1 MEKKTTKVATAENN
15 VTTTKIDKT
24 PTGKVKT
31 IKDKE
36 AIKKAREEQY
46 KNFRIGALK
55 RRAKRM
61 RLSEE
66 ETKKKIEELLVQL
79 DTPNS
84 YSVLILFSPKDES
97 LVVQAL
103 KNEDLTWKMKS
114 NSHLFIDADQETL
127 ATLRSIM
134 PPTAKIHPYV
144 KKKPP
149 VLPAQNIQK
158 EEKKP
163 KNRASIR
170 AAAKAAKAARKAA
183 SRIKGRNTNYA
194 NIEHSRKGLSCFRK
208 RVNKMRMSKIERKE
222 FKERVKELRKSFPK
236 KTTGVFAGKSSK
248 EKKAISAS
256 MKDHYMN
263 VAEMKK
269 IRRPHAPNFT
279 KSRVFHKGRII
290 IPQPASK
297 PTEGKEMASTELKQA
312 A

>member
-1 MEKKTTKVATAENN
+1 MNEKNVKVATVENN

-24 PTGKVKT
+24 PTGKVKN

-61 RLSEE
+61 GLSEE
-66 ETKKKIEELLVQL
+66 DTKKKIEELLVQL

-84 YSVLILFSPKDES
+84 YTVLILFNPKDEN

-114 NSHLFIDADQETL
+114 NSHLFMDADQETL
-127 ATLRSIM
+127 ATIRKIM
-134 PPTAKIHPYV
+134 PPMAKIHPYV

-149 VLPAQNIQK
+149 VIPAQNVQK

-170 AAAKAAKAARKAA
+170 AAAKAAKVARKAA
-183 SRIKGRNTNYA
+183 NNIKHKTGKKLNRY
-194 NIEHSRKGLSCFRK
+194 RKQKNLAIWRAL
-208 RVNKMRMSKIERKE
+208 RASKKTSGT
-222 FKERVKELRKSFPK
+222 VVQLNPK
-236 KTTGVFAGKSSK
+236 KRSKSSK
-248 EKKAISAS
+248 K
-256 MKDHYMN
+256 
-263 VAEMKK
+263 
-269 IRRPHAPNFT
+269 
-279 KSRVFHKGRII
+279 
-290 IPQPASK
+290 
-297 PTEGKEMASTELKQA
+297 ASTTLKQA

>member
-1 MEKKTTKVATAENN
+1 MEKKTTKVATVENN

-31 IKDKE
+31 FKDKK

-55 RRAKRM
+55 RRAERM
-61 RLSEE
+61 GLSEE

-79 DTPNS
+79 NTPNS

-103 KNEDLTWKMKS
+103 KNEDLAWKMKS

-134 PPTAKIHPYV
+134 PPTAKIYPHV
-144 KKKPP
+144 KKKPA

-183 SRIKGRNTNYA
+183 NRIKNKTDKKLNRY
-194 NIEHSRKGLSCFRK
+194 RKQKNLAIWRALRASKKASGTVVQLNLKK
-208 RVNKMRMSKIERKE
+208 RS
-222 FKERVKELRKSFPK
+222 
-236 KTTGVFAGKSSK
+236 KSSK
-248 EKKAISAS
+248 K
-256 MKDHYMN
+256 
-263 VAEMKK
+263 
-269 IRRPHAPNFT
+269 
-279 KSRVFHKGRII
+279 
-290 IPQPASK
+290 
-297 PTEGKEMASTELKQA
+297 ASTNLKQA

>member
-61 RLSEE
+61 GLSEE

-84 YSVLILFSPKDES
+84 YSVLILFNPKDEN

-103 KNEDLTWKMKS
+103 KNEDLAWKMKS

-158 EEKKP
+158 EKKP

-183 SRIKGRNTNYA
+183 NSLKNKTGKKLNRYSKQKNLAIWRALRASKKASGTVVQLN
-194 NIEHSRKGLSCFRK
+194 SKK
-208 RVNKMRMSKIERKE
+208 RS
-222 FKERVKELRKSFPK
+222 
-236 KTTGVFAGKSSK
+236 KSSK
-248 EKKAISAS
+248 K
-256 MKDHYMN
+256 
-263 VAEMKK
+263 
-269 IRRPHAPNFT
+269 
-279 KSRVFHKGRII
+279 
-290 IPQPASK
+290 
-297 PTEGKEMASTELKQA
+297 ASTNLKQA

>member
-1 MEKKTTKVATAENN
+1 MKEKNAKVATVENN
-15 VTTTKIDKT
+15 VTITKIDKT

-61 RLSEE
+61 GLSEE

-84 YSVLILFSPKDES
+84 YSVLILFNPKDEN

-158 EEKKP
+158 EKKP

-183 SRIKGRNTNYA
+183 NSLK
-194 NIEHSRKGLSCFRK
+194 
-208 RVNKMRMSKIERKE
+208 NKTDKKLNRYSKQKNLAIWRA
-222 FKERVKELRKSFPK
+222 LRASKNASGTVVQLNPK
-236 KTTGVFAGKSSK
+236 KRSKSSK
-248 EKKAISAS
+248 K
-256 MKDHYMN
+256 
-263 VAEMKK
+263 
-269 IRRPHAPNFT
+269 
-279 KSRVFHKGRII
+279 
-290 IPQPASK
+290 
-297 PTEGKEMASTELKQA
+297 ASTNLKQA

>member
-1 MEKKTTKVATAENN
+1 MKEKNTKVATAENN

-61 RLSEE
+61 GLSEE

-84 YSVLILFSPKDES
+84 YSVLILFNPKDEN

-158 EEKKP
+158 EKKP

-183 SRIKGRNTNYA
+183 NSLK
-194 NIEHSRKGLSCFRK
+194 
-208 RVNKMRMSKIERKE
+208 NKTDKKLNRYSKQKNLAIWRA
-222 FKERVKELRKSFPK
+222 LRASKNASGTVVQLNPK
-236 KTTGVFAGKSSK
+236 KRSKSSK
-248 EKKAISAS
+248 K
-256 MKDHYMN
+256 
-263 VAEMKK
+263 
-269 IRRPHAPNFT
+269 
-279 KSRVFHKGRII
+279 
-290 IPQPASK
+290 
-297 PTEGKEMASTELKQA
+297 ASTNLKQA

>member
-1 MEKKTTKVATAENN
+1 MSKNNFKVATAENGK
-15 VTTTKIDKT
+15 TPKQDTKHPFATANIKKDKT
-24 PTGKVKT
+24 PTGKVKNL
-31 IKDKE
+31 KDRETLKKE
-36 AIKKAREEQY
+36 REEQY

-61 RLSEE
+61 GLSEE
-66 ETKKKIEELLVQL
+66 DTKKKVEELLVQL

-84 YSVLILFSPKDES
+84 YSVLILFNPNDEKM
-97 LVVQAL
+97 VVEAL

-149 VLPAQNIQK
+149 IIPAQNIQK

-170 AAAKAAKAARKAA
+170 AAAKSAKAARKAA
-183 SRIKGRNTNYA
+183 NKIK
-194 NIEHSRKGLSCFRK
+194 
-208 RVNKMRMSKIERKE
+208 NKTGKKLNRYSKQKNLAIWRA
-222 FKERVKELRKSFPK
+222 LRASKKQSGTVVQLNPK
-236 KTTGVFAGKSSK
+236 KRSKSSK
-248 EKKAISAS
+248 K
-256 MKDHYMN
+256 
-263 VAEMKK
+263 
-269 IRRPHAPNFT
+269 
-279 KSRVFHKGRII
+279 
-290 IPQPASK
+290 
-297 PTEGKEMASTELKQA
+297 ASTTLKQA

>member
-1 MEKKTTKVATAENN
+1 MKEKNAKVATIENN
-15 VTTTKIDKT
+15 ATTTKIDKT
-24 PTGKVKT
+24 PTGKVKN

-61 RLSEE
+61 GLSEE
-66 ETKKKIEELLVQL
+66 DTKKKVEELLVQL

-149 VLPAQNIQK
+149 VIPAQNIQK

-170 AAAKAAKAARKAA
+170 AAAKTAKAARKAA
-183 SRIKGRNTNYA
+183 NRIK
-194 NIEHSRKGLSCFRK
+194 
-208 RVNKMRMSKIERKE
+208 NKTGKKLNRYSKQKNLAIWRT
-222 FKERVKELRKSFPK
+222 LRASKKASGTVVQLNPK
-236 KTTGVFAGKSSK
+236 KRSKSSK
-248 EKKAISAS
+248 K
-256 MKDHYMN
+256 
-263 VAEMKK
+263 
-269 IRRPHAPNFT
+269 
-279 KSRVFHKGRII
+279 
-290 IPQPASK
+290 
-297 PTEGKEMASTELKQA
+297 ASTNLKQA

>member
-1 MEKKTTKVATAENN
+1 MEKKTTKVATVENN

-61 RLSEE
+61 GLSEE

-149 VLPAQNIQK
+149 VIPAQNIQK

-183 SRIKGRNTNYA
+183 NKIKNKTGKKLNRYSKQKNLAIWRALRASKKPSGTVVQPNP
-194 NIEHSRKGLSCFRK
+194 KK
-208 RVNKMRMSKIERKE
+208 RS
-222 FKERVKELRKSFPK
+222 KSF
-236 KTTGVFAGKSSK
+236 
-248 EKKAISAS
+248 KKA
-256 MKDHYMN
+256 
-263 VAEMKK
+263 
-269 IRRPHAPNFT
+269 
-279 KSRVFHKGRII
+279 
-290 IPQPASK
+290 
-297 PTEGKEMASTELKQA
+297 STNLKQA

>member
-1 MEKKTTKVATAENN
+1 MKEKNAKVATAENN

-61 RLSEE
+61 GLSEE

-84 YSVLILFSPKDES
+84 YSVLILFNPKDEN

-183 SRIKGRNTNYA
+183 NRIK
-194 NIEHSRKGLSCFRK
+194 
-208 RVNKMRMSKIERKE
+208 NKTGKKLNRYSKQKNLAVWRA
-222 FKERVKELRKSFPK
+222 LRASKKAPGTVVQLNPK
-236 KTTGVFAGKSSK
+236 KRSKSSK
-248 EKKAISAS
+248 K
-256 MKDHYMN
+256 
-263 VAEMKK
+263 
-269 IRRPHAPNFT
+269 
-279 KSRVFHKGRII
+279 
-290 IPQPASK
+290 
-297 PTEGKEMASTELKQA
+297 ASTNLKQA